1 MTEWRMAKP
10 VDFSLCDNEH
20 IAIVGDNGSG
30 KSMLVSIITG
40 AHPLVGS
47 QPEYD
52 FSPST
57 KEYVADNI

>member
-47 QPEYD
+47 QPE
-52 FSPST
+52 
-57 KEYVADNI
+57 